1 MLLLPPRASNELR
14 CSARTEHDIVTILR
28 SKSNAGETELKLAKV
43 LATLSE
49 CMYAVLSVNLAV
61 GLVEQF
67 SRLRAHWVILDFS
80 W

>member
-14 CSARTEHDIVTILR
+14 FSARTEHDIVTILR
-28 SKSNAGETELKLAKV
+28 AKSIAGETELKLAKV

-49 CMYAVLSVNLAV
+49 CMYAFLFISLAV

-67 SRLRAHWVILDFS
+67 SRVSTLGR
-80 W
+80 